1 MILDSPKREAGFT
14 LIEVLVAMTILAIGL
29 ISISGMQIMAM
40 RGNATANA
48 LTVATSLAEEVMED
62 IIRRKEDHAMFNSV
76 QTDVP
81 YWAVP
86 QVIVGGGSYQ
96 ATFSV
101 RPNTPI
107 ANLATIIV
115 TVTGGETK
123 LGRRTV
129 TLTSFKRVQ

>member
-1 MILDSPKREAGFT
+1 MKLDGPKREAGFT
-14 LIEVLVAMTILAIGL
+14 LIEVLVAMTILAVGL
-29 ISISGMQIMAM
+29 IAISGMQVMAM

-62 IIRRKEDHAMFNSV
+62 ILRRKEDDVMFNSV

-86 QVIVGGGSYQ
+86 RAIEGGGSYM
-96 ATFSV
+96 AIFSV
-101 RPNTPI
+101 RPNTPL
-107 ANLATIIV
+107 ANLATISIS
-115 TVTGGETK
+115 VTGGETR
-123 LGRRTV
+123 LGSRTV